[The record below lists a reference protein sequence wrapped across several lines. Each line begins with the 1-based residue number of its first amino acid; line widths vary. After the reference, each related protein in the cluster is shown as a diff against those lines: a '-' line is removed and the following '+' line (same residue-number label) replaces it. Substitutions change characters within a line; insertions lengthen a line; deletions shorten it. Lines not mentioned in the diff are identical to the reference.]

1 LQPIIAA
8 HIVGGQT
15 HKGFSMH
22 DLHISLLSA
31 ALAALITGWLGW
43 RCGNIRVKEK
53 IIHGDGGHGL
63 LHRRMRAQSNFTEY
77 TPIALV
83 LIVVLDLAEQDG
95 WLLGLTA
102 LAFMIGRVLH
112 AIGMDAEGPAKP
124 RMIGMMLT
132 LPLLLAWAVW
142 AALAAF
148 GVV

>member
-1 LQPIIAA
+1 
-8 HIVGGQT
+8 
-15 HKGFSMH
+15 MD

-31 ALAALITGWLGW
+31 ALAALIAGWLGW
-43 RCGNIRVKEK
+43 RCGKVRISEK
-53 IIHGDGGHGL
+53 IVHGDGGHAL

-83 LIVVLDLAEQDG
+83 LILVLDLADQDG

-102 LAFMIGRVLH
+102 LAFMAGRVLH
-112 AIGMDAEGPAKP
+112 ALGMDAEGPVKP

-132 LPLLLAWAVW
+132 FPLLLLWAIW